1 MANYSYSPQREKSNG
16 RWTTTLTYELPDVE
30 GCVSSYDVKLEA
42 DSEKELAQELTELI
56 ISIKNN
62 K

>member
-1 MANYSYSPQREKSNG
+1 MANYSYTPQKEKNNG

-42 DSEKELAQELTELI
+42 DSETELAQELTRLI
-56 ISIKNN
+56 ISVTNN